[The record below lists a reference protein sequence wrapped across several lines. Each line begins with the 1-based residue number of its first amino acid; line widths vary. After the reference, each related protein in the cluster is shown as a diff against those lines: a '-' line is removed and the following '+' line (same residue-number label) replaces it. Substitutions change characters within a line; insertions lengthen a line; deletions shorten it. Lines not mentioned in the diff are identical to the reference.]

1 MKDYYAI
8 LGLDSDASTDTIK
21 AAYRHL
27 AREAHPD
34 RKSHLGR
41 DAQLGSSS
49 RMAELNE
56 AHAVLSNPARKKEY
70 DEEVRREEAERER
83 REEAAAHGAAPPPSP
98 VPVPGAAAEPQ
109 APQPLRTRPRAGGGV
124 ASSVVQ
130 HYASQLQQV
139 LLAKKEEFPWRPLK
153 LEGFDWALESDFWV
167 SHYIVTFRGFA
178 IADPE
183 ATRKFTNYAQF
194 AIDRSRK
201 LLKQNFFLFLFG
213 FQRIVEFEQVLA
225 QLRRF
230 SGGASERSLI
240 LLLDVAHGRSV
251 PCGPR
256 IQDSRYTTLLSR
268 IGVSGS

>member
-1 MKDYYAI
+1 MKDFYAI
-8 LGLDSDASTDTIK
+8 LGLDSDASLDTIK
-21 AAYRHL
+21 AVYRRL

-34 RKSHLGR
+34 RLSHLGR
-41 DAQLGSSS
+41 GAQSDASA

-56 AHAVLSNPARKKEY
+56 AYSVLSNTARRKQY
-70 DEEVRREEAERER
+70 DEEVRQEQAEKDR
-83 REEAAAHGAAPPPSP
+83 REEAAASGAP
-98 VPVPGAAAEPQ
+98 VPPAPGPAPVVEP
-109 APQPLRTRPRAGGGV
+109 AVPQPARARARPGTGV
-124 ASSVVQ
+124 GSSVVQ
-130 HYASQLQQV
+130 HYSGQLQQV
-139 LLAKKEEFPWRPLK
+139 LMSKKEEFPWQSVK
-153 LEGFDWALESDFWV
+153 LEGFDWALESGFWV
-167 SHYIVTFRGFA
+167 AHYVVAFRGFA
-178 IADPE
+178 LADPE

-230 SGGASERSLI
+230 SGSASERALI

-256 IQDSRYTTLLSR
+256 IQDKRYETLLSR
-268 IGVSGS
+268 IGVSSA